1 MTDNIN
7 PSHYKDGPFECI
19 ELSRLL
25 SSDWGQAVQYCF
37 RWQHKNGVEDLKKAL
52 WFVNDALV
60 HGIPIYAVS
69 DWADLASALFHTL
82 AREDWAGLKS
92 VWDAFTV
99 WHRGD
104 IPGLLKDKIVKET
117 MDTVFA
123 RTNAYSRENMC
134 KTMMEEALQSFL
146 EERKDEII
154 DKAANMLADRFQR
167 TKKYRE
173 AIGVVI
179 AKDGE

>member
-1 MTDNIN
+1 VREIVSRPVGSAGTDLAWTRVSHHRRQIFIDKGTIKMTDNIN

-104 IPGLLKDKIVKET
+104 IPGLLKDKINEIEKEG
-117 MDTVFA
+117 
-123 RTNAYSRENMC
+123 
-134 KTMMEEALQSFL
+134 K
-146 EERKDEII
+146 
-154 DKAANMLADRFQR
+154 
-167 TKKYRE
+167 
-173 AIGVVI
+173 
-179 AKDGE
+179 

>member
-60 HGIPIYAVS
+60 HGIPIYVVS

-104 IPGLLKDKIVKET
+104 IPGLLKDKINEIEKEG
-117 MDTVFA
+117 
-123 RTNAYSRENMC
+123 
-134 KTMMEEALQSFL
+134 K
-146 EERKDEII
+146 
-154 DKAANMLADRFQR
+154 
-167 TKKYRE
+167 
-173 AIGVVI
+173 
-179 AKDGE
+179 

>member
-1 MTDNIN
+1 MNRNPFEIAFDNVLAGAAYASQSSDSASVKEQHMDN
-7 PSHYKDGPFECI
+7 VNHPKHYENGPFECI

-104 IPGLLKDKIVKET
+104 IPGLLKDKINEIEKEG
-117 MDTVFA
+117 
-123 RTNAYSRENMC
+123 
-134 KTMMEEALQSFL
+134 K
-146 EERKDEII
+146 
-154 DKAANMLADRFQR
+154 
-167 TKKYRE
+167 
-173 AIGVVI
+173 
-179 AKDGE
+179 

>member
-52 WFVNDALV
+52 WFINDAIT
-60 HGIPIYAVS
+60 H
-69 DWADLASALFHTL
+69 
-82 AREDWAGLKS
+82 
-92 VWDAFTV
+92 
-99 WHRGD
+99 
-104 IPGLLKDKIVKET
+104 
-117 MDTVFA
+117 
-123 RTNAYSRENMC
+123 N
-134 KTMMEEALQSFL
+134 
-146 EERKDEII
+146 I

-173 AIGVVI
+173 AMGAVI

>member
-1 MTDNIN
+1 MNRNPFEIAFDNVLAGAAYASQSSDSASVKEQHMDN
-7 PSHYKDGPFECI
+7 VNHPKHYENGPFECI

-99 WHRGD
+99 
-104 IPGLLKDKIVKET
+104 
-117 MDTVFA
+117 
-123 RTNAYSRENMC
+123 
-134 KTMMEEALQSFL
+134 
-146 EERKDEII
+146 
-154 DKAANMLADRFQR
+154 
-167 TKKYRE
+167 
-173 AIGVVI
+173 
-179 AKDGE
+179 

>member
-82 AREDWAGLKS
+82 AREDWAGLMALGRDREHLAVSCDTRIPSIQDRLTETS
-92 VWDAFTV
+92 VGT
-99 WHRGD
+99 G
-104 IPGLLKDKIVKET
+104 
-117 MDTVFA
+117 
-123 RTNAYSRENMC
+123 
-134 KTMMEEALQSFL
+134 AL
-146 EERKDEII
+146 R
-154 DKAANMLADRFQR
+154 R
-167 TKKYRE
+167 
-173 AIGVVI
+173 
-179 AKDGE
+179 

>member
-7 PSHYKDGPFECI
+7 PSHYNDGPFECI

-104 IPGLLKDKIVKET
+104 IPGLLKDKINEIEKEG
-117 MDTVFA
+117 
-123 RTNAYSRENMC
+123 
-134 KTMMEEALQSFL
+134 K
-146 EERKDEII
+146 
-154 DKAANMLADRFQR
+154 
-167 TKKYRE
+167 
-173 AIGVVI
+173 
-179 AKDGE
+179 